1 MSVYFLGGRSGGTGG
16 CSLRSETRRWKKGNA
31 RGGKQAQAQ
40 ASGERGGWGSPGTR
54 SPCLPGAFSF
64 QVSSGSFCTGAACS
78 SKHAPWVCLRRSHQ
92 QIACL
97 ALDAVPLPVTPLGSP
112 RVLLSLQGGAGSGL
126 LRAAPPGRP
135 GPGTAA
141 CGSSA
146 SSCPQ
151 GPHALH
157 VASPERRGPCV
168 PVSSPYSHR
177 HSQDTP
183 STPSV

>member
-1 MSVYFLGGRSGGTGG
+1 MGLAAVHCALKQGVGRNETLVAGSRLRPRRAENEAGG
-16 CSLRSETRRWKKGNA
+16 A
-31 RGGKQAQAQ
+31 VRG
-40 ASGERGGWGSPGTR
+40 RGRPVCPAPS
-54 SPCLPGAFSF
+54 C

-146 SSCPQ
+146 SSCPRS
-151 GPHALH
+151 PHALH
-157 VASPERRGPCV
+157 VASPERRGPCI

-177 HSQDTP
+177 HSRDTP